1 MENKGSIVPLTEE
14 TSKLYKDYDLS
25 LQNKEEANNRFIN
38 NLIKSKLKGISDKW
52 FVEYSVLATTIDPLR
67 TNENAGR
74 LRCYSF
80 IQDNGIIK
88 DGKPSFKDKIEKYIS
103 PIISVL
109 KENAK
114 DNNWWFHNPETFLA
128 PTDINPYISFTS
140 NQAVDT
146 AIAGKIMELAN
157 KSEEE
162 NNSGNKYKGG
172 NTFYYSSME
181 YSRSFGD
188 ILSYSKEIFH
198 KSKSGETTDLTH
210 YLIDHYH
217 KGVEEARLYYDRFVA
232 DEGEKFAYLTFP
244 IIASPARFVT
254 PKIYKKIFDDDF
266 FHDRYQGL
274 GHCFVYFNII
284 NPETFKIEDH
294 KREIESLFK
303 IINETLHNFAFNYTF
318 NLGLLLQEKAKT
330 EAEKAAKAAIMS
342 RNMSHNIGSHV
353 MAYLKQHLSSVTNI
367 LQDNILSDFISS
379 SSFSELLDRIEQAKK
394 NQDSSVKFIKEMS
407 TEEGSLALP
416 FLVGLGNFIS
426 YLQERQD
433 FIATIATDYIP
444 YYSTVNFKD
453 FIYDEINPDKRYLRH
468 KDRKNLQPDNILLGN
483 IARSEGLGR
492 TISPTEKEN
501 GKLSDIVIK
510 FRGFD
515 GNPVVN
521 ESNIVLN
528 GRKDAY
534 NDLEFMRQI
543 DVSLPGGMVG
553 RQAVFS
559 MLENIIRN
567 AAKHG
572 NWRNQGKLELTFD
585 FIDKEAIEEYGYLIE
600 RKFKLEKK
608 ESKLTEEEQSE
619 YKDIIEKLTERDKD
633 AAQIVDPDADPL
645 GNRKTHKSLMRVLW
659 QFYSK
664 SLDADDL
671 YFVTITD
678 NIIISEP
685 AIYKLREALTEGYI
699 DNDSRMIEANKG
711 IKEIRISAAWLRGAK
726 DEEEYFN
733 EVPKDDTIA
742 QTKKKAP
749 LLYIRQHDG
758 HLQYIFCLM
767 IPKQV
772 AVVSGSFSNDIKLD
786 DKIRKR
792 LAGFYWKAFTPTEY
806 IKENNKSY
814 NFVLCDGED
823 CYKLIRPYSSSRI
836 VTISSIEETNE
847 GFNREGLLKCIQ
859 DGISQNECHRI
870 ENCLYQYFS
879 KCEKGKD
886 FICVDDKKAYARY
899 VNQPKAAKYKWIK
912 ESGNFIRTQGD
923 TQENVIA
930 KDGLFDGMALI
941 PEHDYCKVGNVII
954 TDGGGFGEYVY
965 RTHHDMNEEF
975 NRFMGELRNNYK
987 GCQFVE
993 SVTGNSSTD
1002 RLVRNDSLDD
1012 TWFYSHLRAMKQQ
1025 VAIFDERLFAKLY
1038 GLEEVDF
1045 TRAHAASGT
1054 LNDMKQEY
1062 IEQFGANFAKEI
1074 NKCESIDELN
1084 KLVSSNPA
1092 LKKKLY
1098 ESEADAKSRNVSA
1111 YYQKGIYVYTF
1122 VRNPQKKNT
1131 YGMYGLQLSSTR
1143 TDVLDAIEDVY
1154 HAKTVKLVDLS
1165 WENGSLKITP
1175 EPDTERPEYPAK
1187 SFDYISIHQGLLDKL
1202 YEAFGIKDNETAKI
1216 ELTRQMYLFLK
1227 RGDQSVMDVPKYPDD
1242 ETSKE
1247 TQLFMPGIMVHSG
1260 RSKPNKKD
1268 MPQLMPFIQYAAIEH
1283 ATLDCKYSL
1292 VELLDSARYEE

>member
-1 MENKGSIVPLTEE
+1 MITVSDISRLCSTVD
-14 TSKLYKDYDLS
+14 LYKAIQYPINSWISYGTGYARVGLEDLVDTID
-25 LQNKEEANNRFIN
+25 NI
-38 NLIKSKLKGISDKW
+38 IDSKLKKIGFSCKDINYFFEFSILPTILDPVSSEKLECFSFLRGDDTFQDIFTIKPGSSFSVYEQGIIDMQATSQISVFHHPNFLFDIGAGGSSPITVTHVGPKGMHITKVREEKKKVIMMPRSYSETIQKSKDYYKSSAFRPLSDIQEMLHKDIIHKISNIEDSFFISFPIVGTHSSNQLPHNTVQRTTGVTPIQGVGAFFLFIESCHINNSIAKDISEEL
-52 FVEYSVLATTIDPLR
+52 FVSIGEL
-67 TNENAGR
+67 GR
-74 LRCYSF
+74 LF
-80 IQDNGIIK
+80 
-88 DGKPSFKDKIEKYIS
+88 
-103 PIISVL
+103 
-109 KENAK
+109 
-114 DNNWWFHNPETFLA
+114 
-128 PTDINPYISFTS
+128 
-140 NQAVDT
+140 AV
-146 AIAGKIMELAN
+146 N
-157 KSEEE
+157 
-162 NNSGNKYKGG
+162 
-172 NTFYYSSME
+172 
-181 YSRSFGD
+181 
-188 ILSYSKEIFH
+188 
-198 KSKSGETTDLTH
+198 
-210 YLIDHYH
+210 YL
-217 KGVEEARLYYDRFVA
+217 
-232 DEGEKFAYLTFP
+232 
-244 IIASPARFVT
+244 
-254 PKIYKKIFDDDF
+254 
-266 FHDRYQGL
+266 
-274 GHCFVYFNII
+274 
-284 NPETFKIEDH
+284 
-294 KREIESLFK
+294 
-303 IINETLHNFAFNYTF
+303 F
-318 NLGLLLQEKAKT
+318 NLGLQLQENARR
-330 EAEKAAKAAIMS
+330 EAIKSAKAAIMS

-379 SSFSELLDRIEQAKK
+379 SSFSELLDKIEQAKK
-394 NQDSSVKFIKEMS
+394 NQDASVKFIKEMS

-528 GRKDAY
+528 ERQDAY

-553 RQAVFS
+553 RQAIFS

-572 NWRNQGKLELTFD
+572 DWRNQGRLELTFD
-585 FIDKEAIEEYGYLIE
+585 FIDKDAVDEYGRLIT
-600 RKFKLEKK
+600 RKFDLEEK
-608 ESKLTEEEQSE
+608 ENKLTEDEQAE
-619 YKDIIEKLTERDKD
+619 YAHIIEELKERDKD
-633 AAQIVDPDADPL
+633 AAPIVDSESDPL
-645 GNRKTHKSLMRVLW
+645 GDRDKHKSLMRVLW
-659 QFYSK
+659 QFYSE
-664 SLDADDL
+664 SIDADDL

-678 NIIISEP
+678 NIKISEP
-685 AIYKLREALTEGYI
+685 AIYKLRGALTEDYI
-699 DNDSRMIEANKG
+699 DKDSRMIEWNKG

-733 EVPKDDTIA
+733 EVPKPEEDKKA

-749 LLYIRQHDG
+749 LLYIRQHDK

-772 AVVSGSFSNDIKLD
+772 AVVSESFSNGIKLD

-792 LAGFYWKAFTPTEY
+792 LAGFYWKAFTPAEY

-814 NFVLCDGED
+814 IFVLCDGED

-836 VTISSIEETNE
+836 VTISSIKDI
-847 GFNREGLLKCIQ
+847 NRDNLLKCIQ
-859 DGISQNECHRI
+859 DGISQDECHRI

-879 KCEKGKD
+879 NCEKEKD

-899 VNQPKAAKYKWIK
+899 VNQPQVAKYKWIK

-954 TDGGGFGEYVY
+954 TDGGGFGKYVY

-975 NRFMGELRNNYK
+975 SRFMGDLRNKFK

-1074 NKCESIDELN
+1074 NKCKSIDELN

-1227 RGDQSVMDVPKYPDD
+1227 RGDQSVMDVPKYPGD

-1292 VELLDSARYEE
+1292 VELFDSARYEE

>member
-1 MENKGSIVPLTEE
+1 MENQGSIVTLANELL
-14 TSKLYKDYDLS
+14 KQYKDYDLS
-25 LQNKEEANNRFIN
+25 SQDKEETNNRYIN
-38 NLIKSKLKGISDKW
+38 NLIKNKLGGISDKW

-80 IQDNGIIK
+80 IQGN
-88 DGKPSFKDKIEKYIS
+88 PTFKDKIEKYIS

-109 KENAK
+109 KDKAK

-128 PTDINPYISFTS
+128 PTEIYPYISLTS
-140 NQAVDT
+140 NHSIDT
-146 AIAGKIMELAN
+146 NIVGKIMELAE
-157 KSEEE
+157 KMEEE
-162 NNSGNKYKGG
+162 DEYRNKYKGD
-172 NTFYYSSME
+172 NSFFFSSME

-188 ILSYSKEIFH
+188 ILSFSKEVCQNIENEQN
-198 KSKSGETTDLTH
+198 KDITSS
-210 YLIDHYH
+210 LIRHYH
-217 KGVEEARLYYDRFVA
+217 QGVEEARLYYDEFVA
-232 DEGEKFAYLTFP
+232 DEGETFAYLTFP
-244 IIASPARFVT
+244 IIAAPAHSVT
-254 PKIYKKIFDDDF
+254 PNIYRKTFGDDF
-266 FHDRYQGL
+266 LIGRYQGL
-274 GHCFVYFNII
+274 GHCFVYFNIKA
-284 NPETFKIEDH
+284 PDKFKVEDY
-294 KREIESLFK
+294 KKDIESLFK

-318 NLGLLLQEKAKT
+318 NLGLLLQDKVKK

-367 LQDNILSDFISS
+367 LQDNILSDFITS
-379 SSFSELLDRIEQAKK
+379 SSFSELLNKIEQAKE
-394 NQDSSVKFIKEMS
+394 NQDTSVKFIKEMS

-453 FIYDEINPDKRYLRH
+453 FVYDEINPDKRYLRH

-510 FRGFD
+510 FRKFD
-515 GNPVVN
+515 GNPVAN
-521 ESNIVLN
+521 ESNVVLS
-528 GRKDAY
+528 GRQDAY
-534 NDLEFMRQI
+534 DDLEFMRQI

-553 RQAVFS
+553 RQAIFS

-572 NWRNQGKLELTFD
+572 NWRNQGRLELTFD
-585 FIDKEAIEEYGYLIE
+585 FIDKGTIEEYGHFITRRFELE
-600 RKFKLEKK
+600 TLEK
-608 ESKLTEEEQSE
+608 ERQLTETEQSE
-619 YKDIIEKLTERDKD
+619 YKDIIEKLTDRDKD
-633 AAQIVDPDADPL
+633 AAQIIDSDSDPL
-645 GNRKTHKSLMRVLW
+645 GGRDKHKSLMRVLW

-699 DNDSRMIEANKG
+699 DNESRMIEANKG

-726 DEEEYFN
+726 DEDEYFN
-733 EVPKDDTIA
+733 EVPKPEEDKKA

-758 HLQYIFCLM
+758 HLQYIFCLL

-772 AVVSGSFSNDIKLD
+772 AVVSESFRNDIKLN
-786 DKIRKR
+786 DKIRKK
-792 LAGFYWKAFTPTEY
+792 LAGFYWKAFTPSEY
-806 IKENNKSY
+806 IEENNKSY
-814 NFVLCDGED
+814 NFVLCDGDD

-836 VTISSIEETNE
+836 ATIKSIEDI
-847 GFNREGLLKCIQ
+847 NRDKLLKCIQ
-859 DGISQNECHRI
+859 DGISLDECHRI
-870 ENCLYQYFS
+870 ENALYQYFS
-879 KCEKGKD
+879 NCEKGKD

-899 VNQPKAAKYKWIK
+899 VNKPTTTQYKWVK
-912 ESGNFIRTQGD
+912 EAGKFLRSQGNEQKEID
-923 TQENVIA
+923 IDDNN
-930 KDGLFDGMALI
+930 LFDGLALI
-941 PEHDYCKVGNVII
+941 PEHDYCKIGNVII
-954 TDGGGFGEYVY
+954 TDGGGFGKYVY
-965 RTHHDMNEEF
+965 RTHHDMNDEF

-1012 TWFYSHLRAMKQQ
+1012 KWFYSHLRAMKQQ

-1062 IEQFGANFAKEI
+1062 IKQFGANFAKEI

-1131 YGMYGLQLSSTR
+1131 YGMYGLQLAPTR

-1175 EPDTERPEYPAK
+1175 EPNTEHQEYPAK
-1187 SFDYISIHQGLLDKL
+1187 RFDYISIHQGLLDKL
-1202 YEAFGIKDNETAKI
+1202 YEAFSIKDNEVAKV
-1216 ELTRQMYLFLK
+1216 ELTRRLYLFLK
-1227 RGDQSVMDVPKYPDD
+1227 REDQSVMNVPTNADISI
-1242 ETSKE
+1242 SKE

-1260 RSKPNKKD
+1260 RSKPSQKD

-1292 VELLDSARYEE
+1292 VELLDSARYE

>member
-1 MENKGSIVPLTEE
+1 MLQPIDISGVNILSQISDNDNVNRVKTGADILSREIRRIADSVFNKGDSNRYPIKNVFIEFSSVALM
-14 TSKLYKDYDLS
+14 LS
-25 LQNKEEANNRFIN
+25 EGKMIGFGALDENNDALFNENVKKYASGIIN
-38 NLIKSKLKGISDKW
+38 NLQTHNLSIYSHPSFLSSNDSPKTIIGLPFVSSFDDEFDINVICETLNIEVSDINNISEKQKASGYSWSWKNDFTYEELISSIDNFSKRYENIPPIDNIFTLTKYCYDKAFNKPKQQNSVFLGVPILGSSISDM
-52 FVEYSVLATTIDPLR
+52 P
-67 TNENAGR
+67 
-74 LRCYSF
+74 
-80 IQDNGIIK
+80 IK
-88 DGKPSFKDKIEKYIS
+88 G
-103 PIISVL
+103 
-109 KENAK
+109 
-114 DNNWWFHNPETFLA
+114 
-128 PTDINPYISFTS
+128 
-140 NQAVDT
+140 QG
-146 AIAGKIMELAN
+146 AI
-157 KSEEE
+157 
-162 NNSGNKYKGG
+162 
-172 NTFYYSSME
+172 
-181 YSRSFGD
+181 
-188 ILSYSKEIFH
+188 
-198 KSKSGETTDLTH
+198 
-210 YLIDHYH
+210 
-217 KGVEEARLYYDRFVA
+217 
-232 DEGEKFAYLTFP
+232 
-244 IIASPARFVT
+244 
-254 PKIYKKIFDDDF
+254 
-266 FHDRYQGL
+266 
-274 GHCFVYFNII
+274 FVYFTYDNQTKKNEII
-284 NPETFKIEDH
+284 DF
-294 KREIESLFK
+294 
-303 IINETLHNFAFNYTF
+303 INEIGPSLDFLIKGYIF
-318 NLGLLLQEKAKT
+318 NLLAYSALVLSNKSKK
-330 EAEKAAKAAIMS
+330 EATKSAKAAIMS

-521 ESNIVLN
+521 ESNIMLK
-528 GRKDAY
+528 GRQDAY

-572 NWRNQGKLELTFD
+572 NWRSQGRLELTFD
-585 FIDKEAIEEYGYLIE
+585 FIDKEAIEEYGHLITRRFELE
-600 RKFKLEKK
+600 RLEK
-608 ESKLTEEEQSE
+608 ERQLTEDEQAE
-619 YKDIIEKLTERDKD
+619 YAHIIEELKERDKD
-633 AAQIVDPDADPL
+633 AAPIVDSESDPL
-645 GNRKTHKSLMRVLW
+645 GGRDKHKSLMRVLW
-659 QFYSK
+659 QFYSE
-664 SLDADDL
+664 SIDADDL

-733 EVPKDDTIA
+733 EVPEDDTIA

-758 HLQYIFCLM
+758 HLQYIFCLL

-772 AVVSGSFSNDIKLD
+772 AVVSESFSNDIKLD

-792 LAGFYWKAFTPTEY
+792 LAGFYWKAFTPSEY

-847 GFNREGLLKCIQ
+847 EINREGLLKCIQ
-859 DGISQNECHRI
+859 DGISQKECHRI
-870 ENCLYQYFS
+870 ENCLYLHFS
-879 KCEKGKD
+879 NCEKGND
-886 FICVDDKKAYARY
+886 FICVDDKKAYARF
-899 VNQPKAAKYKWIK
+899 VNQPKVIKYKWIK
-912 ESGNFIRTQGD
+912 ESGNFIRTQED

-941 PEHDYCKVGNVII
+941 PEHDYCKIGNVII
-954 TDGGGFGEYVY
+954 TDGGGFGKYVY

-975 NRFMGELRNNYK
+975 SRFMRELRNNYK

-1062 IEQFGANFAKEI
+1062 IKQFGANFAKEI

-1187 SFDYISIHQGLLDKL
+1187 CFDYISIHQGLLDKL
-1202 YEAFGIKDNETAKI
+1202 YEAFGIKENEDAKV
-1216 ELTRQMYLFLK
+1216 ELTRQLYLFLK
-1227 RGDQSVMDVPKYPDD
+1227 RGDQSVMDVPKYPGD

>member
-1 MENKGSIVPLTEE
+1 MDTSKNNQMVFNPNSIVIFDFL
-14 TSKLYKDYDLS
+14 SKQWISSSSIYYMGS
-25 LQNKEEANNRFIN
+25 Y
-38 NLIKSKLKGISDKW
+38 ISDINGNR
-52 FVEYSVLATTIDPLR
+52 YSNI
-67 TNENAGR
+67 NCEHWAG
-74 LRCYSF
+74 
-80 IQDNGIIK
+80 DVN
-88 DGKPSFKDKIEKYIS
+88 DADDKEK
-103 PIISVL
+103 
-109 KENAK
+109 A
-114 DNNWWFHNPETFLA
+114 
-128 PTDINPYISFTS
+128 
-140 NQAVDT
+140 
-146 AIAGKIMELAN
+146 
-157 KSEEE
+157 
-162 NNSGNKYKGG
+162 
-172 NTFYYSSME
+172 
-181 YSRSFGD
+181 
-188 ILSYSKEIFH
+188 KEI
-198 KSKSGETTDLTH
+198 
-210 YLIDHYH
+210 
-217 KGVEEARLYYDRFVA
+217 A
-232 DEGEKFAYLTFP
+232 DKED
-244 IIASPARFVT
+244 
-254 PKIYKKIFDDDF
+254 YKKIYGVFTRKDSEKVLPMTITECIQKNYFTIQEQILHLYHESGKKCCEIIRCSGEIISSSDESYSYHHEQIDDIQSLLTNLGKRHKDSINYALDYHFNLIVKANNPHIYF
-266 FHDRYQGL
+266 FPTVL
-274 GHCFVYFNII
+274 ASS
-284 NPETFKIEDH
+284 E
-294 KREIESLFK
+294 K
-303 IINETLHNFAFNYTF
+303 IINVSTIVTPTQLEDDDLATVQSGIDISIGRMMYDTANFLYKLARN
-318 NLGLLLQEKAKT
+318 ESIKS
-330 EAEKAAKAAIMS
+330 AKAAIMS

-528 GRKDAY
+528 ERQDAY

-553 RQAVFS
+553 RQAIFS

-572 NWRNQGKLELTFD
+572 DWRNQGRLELTFD
-585 FIDKEAIEEYGYLIE
+585 FIDKDAVDEYGRLIT
-600 RKFKLEKK
+600 RKFDLEEK
-608 ESKLTEEEQSE
+608 ENKLTEDEQAE
-619 YKDIIEKLTERDKD
+619 YAHIIEELKERDKD
-633 AAQIVDPDADPL
+633 AAPIVDSESDPL
-645 GNRKTHKSLMRVLW
+645 GDRDKHKSLMRVLW
-659 QFYSK
+659 QFYSE
-664 SLDADDL
+664 SIDADDL

-678 NIIISEP
+678 NIKISEP
-685 AIYKLREALTEGYI
+685 AIYKLRGALTEDYI
-699 DNDSRMIEANKG
+699 DKDSRMIEGNKG

-733 EVPKDDTIA
+733 EVPKPEEDKKA

-749 LLYIRQHDG
+749 LLYIRQHDK

-772 AVVSGSFSNDIKLD
+772 AVVSESFSNGIKLD

-792 LAGFYWKAFTPTEY
+792 LAGFYWKAFTPAEY

-814 NFVLCDGED
+814 IFVLCDGED

-836 VTISSIEETNE
+836 VTISSIKDI
-847 GFNREGLLKCIQ
+847 NRDNLLKCIQ
-859 DGISQNECHRI
+859 DGISQDECHRI

-879 KCEKGKD
+879 NCEKEKD

-899 VNQPKAAKYKWIK
+899 VNQPQVAKYKWIK

-923 TQENVIA
+923 IQENVIA

-1227 RGDQSVMDVPKYPDD
+1227 RGDQSVMDVPKYSGD

-1292 VELLDSARYEE
+1292 VELFDSARYEE

>member
-1 MENKGSIVPLTEE
+1 MEKVFTKLLHSLPGTWGTIASDLIFANITYYVKDEQITGEYEFLSGCPSGVQNNIKKAVDDTFTKISTGTCFSFLKYLTKHNIRYARVVPLMTSAPPVNISGDSIDDDVNVVGGNVKGYDKISASSVTDE
-14 TSKLYKDYDLS
+14 TSTLNTIILEYENYYKVINSSTSKDIYFYLLRPSLDNRNLNGMLYF
-25 LQNKEEANNRFIN
+25 A
-38 NLIKSKLKGISDKW
+38 
-52 FVEYSVLATTIDPLR
+52 
-67 TNENAGR
+67 
-74 LRCYSF
+74 SF
-80 IQDNGIIK
+80 IRID
-88 DGKPSFKDKIEKYIS
+88 
-103 PIISVL
+103 VALL
-109 KENAK
+109 KEM
-114 DNNWWFHNPETFLA
+114 
-128 PTDINPYISFTS
+128 
-140 NQAVDT
+140 
-146 AIAGKIMELAN
+146 AIKL
-157 KSEEE
+157 
-162 NNSGNKYKGG
+162 
-172 NTFYYSSME
+172 
-181 YSRSFGD
+181 
-188 ILSYSKEIFH
+188 
-198 KSKSGETTDLTH
+198 
-210 YLIDHYH
+210 
-217 KGVEEARLYYDRFVA
+217 A
-232 DEGEKFAYLTFP
+232 DELVEILFN
-244 IIASPARFVT
+244 
-254 PKIYKKIFDDDF
+254 KIK
-266 FHDRYQGL
+266 
-274 GHCFVYFNII
+274 N
-284 NPETFKIEDH
+284 
-294 KREIESLFK
+294 
-303 IINETLHNFAFNYTF
+303 
-318 NLGLLLQEKAKT
+318 
-330 EAEKAAKAAIMS
+330 EAEKSAKSAIMS

-367 LQDNILSDFISS
+367 LQDNILSDLISS
-379 SSFSELLDRIEQAKK
+379 SSFSELLNKIEQAKK

-521 ESNIVLN
+521 DSNIVLN
-528 GRKDAY
+528 GRQDAY
-534 NDLEFMRQI
+534 DDLEIMRQI

-553 RQAVFS
+553 RQAIFS

-572 NWRNQGKLELTFD
+572 NWRSPGRLELTFD
-585 FIDKEAIEEYGYLIE
+585 FIDKEAIEEYGHFITRRFELE
-600 RKFKLEKK
+600 TLEK
-608 ESKLTEEEQSE
+608 ERQLTEDEQTE

-633 AAQIVDPDADPL
+633 AAQIMDSKSYPL
-645 GNRKTHKSLMRVLW
+645 RGMDKHKSLMRVLW
-659 QFYSK
+659 QFYSE
-664 SLDADDL
+664 SIDADDL

-678 NIIISEP
+678 NIKILEP
-685 AIYKLREALTEGYI
+685 AIYKLRGALTEDYI
-699 DNDSRMIEANKG
+699 DKDSRMIEGNKG

-733 EVPKDDTIA
+733 EVPEDDTVA

-758 HLQYIFCLM
+758 HLQYIFCLL

-772 AVVSGSFSNDIKLD
+772 AVVSESFSNDFKFD
-786 DKIRKR
+786 DKTRKK
-792 LAGFYWKAFTPTEY
+792 LAGFYWKAFTPSEY
-806 IKENNKSY
+806 IEENNKSY
-814 NFVLCDGED
+814 NFVLCDGDD

-836 VTISSIEETNE
+836 VTIKSIEDIDRNK
-847 GFNREGLLKCIQ
+847 LLKCIQ
-859 DGISQNECHRI
+859 DGITLDECHRI
-870 ENCLYQYFS
+870 ENCLHLHFS
-879 KCEKGKD
+879 NYEKEKD
-886 FICVDDKKAYARY
+886 FICVDDKKAYARF
-899 VNQPKAAKYKWIK
+899 VNQPKVTKYKWIK
-912 ESGNFIRTQGD
+912 ESGNFIRSQGD
-923 TQENVIA
+923 TQGNVIA

-954 TDGGGFGEYVY
+954 TDGGGFGKYVY

-975 NRFMGELRNNYK
+975 SRFMGDLRNKFK

-1012 TWFYSHLRAMKQQ
+1012 TWFYSHLRAMKLQ
-1025 VAIFDERLFAKLY
+1025 VAIFDERLFAKIY

-1084 KLVSSNPA
+1084 KLVFSNPA

-1131 YGMYGLQLSSTR
+1131 YGMYGLQLAQTR

-1175 EPDTERPEYPAK
+1175 EPDTEHPEYPAK
-1187 SFDYISIHQGLLDKL
+1187 RFDYISIHQGLLDKL
-1202 YEAFGIKDNETAKI
+1202 YEAFGIKDNEVAKV
-1216 ELTRQMYLFLK
+1216 ELTRQLYLFLK
-1227 RGDQSVMDVPKYPDD
+1227 RGDQNVMDVPKYPGDD
-1242 ETSKE
+1242 TSKE
-1247 TQLFMPGIMVHSG
+1247 TQLFMPCIMVHSG